1 MITGKQTAITLGVTK
16 MNTYRI
22 TLEVDEGWL
31 EAIKNLID
39 VDIYTGETCKWI
51 EIEEITNA

>member
-1 MITGKQTAITLGVTK
+1 

-22 TLEVDEGWL
+22 TLEVDERWL
-31 EAIKNLID
+31 EAIKHLID
-39 VDIYTGETCKWI
+39 VDIYMGETCKWI

>member
-1 MITGKQTAITLGVTK
+1 MITGKQTAITLGVTN

-22 TLEVDEGWL
+22 TLEVDEKWL
-31 EAIKNLID
+31 EAIKHLID
-39 VDIYTGETCKWI
+39 VDIYMGETCKWI

>member
-1 MITGKQTAITLGVTK
+1 

-22 TLEVDEGWL
+22 TLEVDEKWL

-39 VDIYTGETCKWI
+39 VDIYMGETCKWI

>member
-1 MITGKQTAITLGVTK
+1 MTTGKQTAITLGVTN

-39 VDIYTGETCKWI
+39 VDIYTGETCKWL
-51 EIEEITNA
+51 EIEEIK